1 MRNCRIASTR
11 TVTPAVQDEDHGIPV
26 HSTMSLSALKLKVCN
41 APAVQDEDHGIPV
54 HSTMS
59 LSALK
64 LKIDDQLRYMDGCNI
79 GGVLV
84 PVQLTVQSLN
94 APETR
99 ILHSSDRRKTLDE
112 LGIDANSHIIINF
125 QSHSCT
131 WNNRLASTDSSPDQ
145 TLTSWFDF
153 SSFLKSLSFVKNS
166 ALSDVASSVLYFSNE
181 ENERSNEENERIL
194 PGAVIAGNSDHV
206 RFLYT
211 LADIGY
217 AYGNNYLRKSAS
229 DVLNQI
235 PPDTMSVT
243 MLKGL
248 VESGQLFNLLPSE
261 SSNYV
266 LHLLRVLHSLL
277 LPCNGHFM
285 IEATEFQVSS
295 LVF

>member
-11 TVTPAVQDEDHGIPV
+11 TVT
-26 HSTMSLSALKLKVCN
+26 
-41 APAVQDEDHGIPV
+41 PAVQDEDHGIPV

-145 TLTSWFDF
+145 TLTSW
-153 SSFLKSLSFVKNS
+153 
-166 ALSDVASSVLYFSNE
+166 
-181 ENERSNEENERIL
+181 
-194 PGAVIAGNSDHV
+194 
-206 RFLYT
+206 
-211 LADIGY
+211 
-217 AYGNNYLRKSAS
+217 
-229 DVLNQI
+229 
-235 PPDTMSVT
+235 
-243 MLKGL
+243 
-248 VESGQLFNLLPSE
+248 
-261 SSNYV
+261 
-266 LHLLRVLHSLL
+266 
-277 LPCNGHFM
+277 
-285 IEATEFQVSS
+285 
-295 LVF
+295 